1 MGSGNLN
8 RHFVNSMDLIR
19 AYVNGRG
26 VDVPGGATA
35 IDAVRAWNAEA
46 AEQVLAGDRAL
57 TDSRGL
63 PLEPTADIVSG
74 SIVRIVSG
82 RRRGSAS
89 E

>member
-1 MGSGNLN
+1 MS
-8 RHFVNSMDLIR
+8 DTIR

-26 VDVPGGATA
+26 VDVPLGSTA
-35 IDAVRAWNAEA
+35 LDAVRVWDAGA
-46 AEQVLAGDRAL
+46 ADQIAAGERAL

-63 PLEPTADIVSG
+63 PLEPTAVLTGG

-82 RRRGSAS
+82 RRRGAAA

>member
-1 MGSGNLN
+1 MTDS
-8 RHFVNSMDLIR
+8 IR

-26 VDVPGGATA
+26 VDVPAGATA
-35 IDAVRAWNAEA
+35 IDAVRAMDTTEA
-46 AEQVLAGDRAL
+46 DQVLAGERAL

-63 PLEPTADIVSG
+63 PLDPSTVLVAG

-82 RRRGSAS
+82 RRRGAAT

>member
-1 MGSGNLN
+1 MTDS
-8 RHFVNSMDLIR
+8 IR

-26 VDVPGGATA
+26 VDVPAGATA
-35 IDAVRAWNAEA
+35 IDAVRAMDSAEA
-46 AEQVLAGDRAL
+46 DQVLAGARVL

-63 PLEPTADIVSG
+63 PLEPSTVLVAG

-82 RRRGSAS
+82 RRRGAAA